1 MIRIWSQLKVGPTV
15 QWRLWSCE
23 GPRLDLKYW
32 RTFLPRKEKHQ
43 QLRCFPLNTK
53 LSNIVWNVWL
63 SLTGVRSVVCVSA
76 RVFLVFR
83 AASSGWK
90 WVYICPHKSVCLVEE
105 VIDQIRRPVLGSLP
119 WPVSSKGLAGSGTWV
134 IFTWPDHQT
143 PKIQQSASLLAILQ
157 TSSWLT
163 LVTLGSLTVDQDS
176 IKGWGAELAE
186 LDEGRSQMTMI
197 NVLSVS
203 PLPHWLVII
212 ILTINNWAENSND

>member
-53 LSNIVWNVWL
+53 LSNIVWNVWR
-63 SLTGVRSVVCVSA
+63 VRSVVCVSA

-105 VIDQIRRPVLGSLP
+105 VIDQIRRPVLPSPSLA
-119 WPVSSKGLAGSGTWV
+119 WPGSSKGGPGSGTWV
-134 IFTWPDHQT
+134 IFTWLRWPPNTKDTTISFLVSDTPDL
-143 PKIQQSASLLAILQ
+143 LLAYSCHSPL
-157 TSSWLT
+157 
-163 LVTLGSLTVDQDS
+163 SLRVDWDS
-176 IKGWGAELAE
+176 IKGWGAE
-186 LDEGRSQMTMI
+186 GTSQWSI
-197 NVLSVS
+197 SCLSQ
-203 PLPHWLVII
+203 PHWLVII
-212 ILTINNWAENSND
+212 I

>member
-53 LSNIVWNVWL
+53 LSNIVWNVWR
-63 SLTGVRSVVCVSA
+63 VRSVVCVSA

-143 PKIQQSASLLAILQ
+143 PNTKDTTISFLVSNTPDLLLAYSCHSRVSHSGPRLHKRLGSRAGRAGRGKITDDNDQCPVCLSSASL
-157 TSSWLT
+157 TCH
-163 LVTLGSLTVDQDS
+163 
-176 IKGWGAELAE
+176 
-186 LDEGRSQMTMI
+186 
-197 NVLSVS
+197 N
-203 PLPHWLVII
+203 HF
-212 ILTINNWAENSND
+212 NN